1 MCPPSVRQ
9 FKAYYVAEEVT
20 EIELPSHLQDLPQ
33 LGDIEETGIIGYV
46 IIANGE
52 EITIIANEQ
61 EYLAYMQ
68 QQPPN
73 HLYFQAMA
81 SDVLRVKLRI
91 MNNIYN
97 VSMAPSA
104 LTDVLLKG
112 MESVT
117 VKAIKRSNAESV
129 VTGKFANE
137 VEVLSAINQSDVS
150 GVNNQQQEETME
162 IEVKIYTT

>member
-1 MCPPSVRQ
+1 
-9 FKAYYVAEEVT
+9 
-20 EIELPSHLQDLPQ
+20 
-33 LGDIEETGIIGYV
+33 
-46 IIANGE
+46 
-52 EITIIANEQ
+52 
-61 EYLAYMQ
+61 
-68 QQPPN
+68 
-73 HLYFQAMA
+73 MA

-117 VKAIKRSNAESV
+117 VKAIRRSNAESV

-150 GVNNQQQEETME
+150 GGNNQQQEETME
-162 IEVKIYTT
+162 IEVKIHTT